1 MVLFL
6 RLCHPQ
12 RIGEEGGMELQ
23 YTEQPRKS
31 ERALTEKKLHD
42 DRDDEL
48 DKIFGTKDYYE
59 DILML
64 EQNKRARMKERRGRD
79 LVAI

>member
-1 MVLFL
+1 
-6 RLCHPQ
+6 
-12 RIGEEGGMELQ
+12 MELQ